1 MFVALCRKSTLCYM
15 LLIIWEWTSER
26 GRVCG
31 PVSGNCLTVQYVPV
45 GSCWVACIHTQCF
58 FPYGPPVC
66 LSYIKAAK
74 IKTAWPQ
81 YQQLQHRV
89 YKLTIFLCLKKK
101 QKTLKNAKLNE
112 TAVLFAFL
120 SPSLLCLPDSQSP
133 CTCWT
138 ARSVPSQSSTMSVFH
153 SVSVCACVWETHG
166 DVYSEADEPSIYNL
180 RSRQDA
186 KWVIKLWICW

>member
-1 MFVALCRKSTLCYM
+1 MFVALRRKSTLCYM

-31 PVSGNCLTVQYVPV
+31 PVSGNCLSVQYVPV

-101 QKTLKNAKLNE
+101 KKTLKKCKVKWNSSTFCLPFSACQTPRVPAPVEQRGLCH
-112 TAVLFAFL
+112 L
-120 SPSLLCLPDSQSP
+120 SPALWAFSILCQCVRACERHMGMSTVKQMDRVYITWDLG
-133 CTCWT
+133 
-138 ARSVPSQSSTMSVFH
+138 RMPSG
-153 SVSVCACVWETHG
+153 W
-166 DVYSEADEPSIYNL
+166 
-180 RSRQDA
+180 
-186 KWVIKLWICW
+186 